1 MSSTKT
7 NTVISVLIFL
17 MINSFI
23 ISLGD
28 FYFFTFHAAAG
39 LGAKPVKH
47 QDKQTTRRNYA
58 FPVYVRIR
66 APPAAQS
73 RRDGTRHHP
82 NFLYVMPLCMGLVI

>member
-66 APPAAQS
+66 GAARGTGHAATAPAIIRTS
-73 RRDGTRHHP
+73 C
-82 NFLYVMPLCMGLVI
+82 MLCRCAWDW